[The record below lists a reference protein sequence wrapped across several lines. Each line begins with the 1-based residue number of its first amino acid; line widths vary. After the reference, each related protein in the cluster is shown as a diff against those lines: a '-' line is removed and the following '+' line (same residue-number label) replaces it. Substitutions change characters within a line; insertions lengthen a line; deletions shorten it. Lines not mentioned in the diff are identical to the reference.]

1 MRNIRGT
8 NRARRNNRHADPKL
22 RFSMPTATEVI
33 YLDNNSSTRVDP
45 EVLEEMMPFLTTHYG
60 NPSGSHRFGAQVKE
74 ATNLAHE
81 RVAALLGCEPNEI
94 VFTSGGTESDNT
106 ALHSALQMS
115 PERRHIVTTS
125 VEHNA
130 VLNYCEALVR
140 QGCEATIIPVDEQ
153 GHLDLGELERAIRPD
168 TAVVSVMWANNETGV
183 IYPLEEIASLC
194 RAKGVF
200 FHTDAVQA
208 VGKMAIDLKELPV
221 HFLSLSGH
229 KLHASKGVGALYVNR
244 KARFQPLLVGG
255 PQEGGRRAGTDN
267 VASIVG
273 LGKAAELARATIDEE
288 NIRVRAFRD
297 RFEETLRAEL
307 DQVEING
314 DPAARLPNTSN
325 LAFLGVEAQAILLKL
340 DQEGVCCSLGSSCTT
355 GAVRPSH
362 VLRAMNLTNERAR
375 SSLRFSFGRYNTEA
389 ELDKV
394 LEIIPRIVR
403 KLRQL
408 SAAPA

>member
-1 MRNIRGT
+1 ME
-8 NRARRNNRHADPKL
+8 A
-22 RFSMPTATEVI
+22 VI
-33 YLDNNSSTRVDP
+33 YLDNNSSTRIDP
-45 EVLEEMMPFLTTHYG
+45 EVLEEMMPFLTTQYG
-60 NPSGSHRFGAQVKE
+60 NPSGSHRFGARVKE
-74 ATNLAHE
+74 AIDLAHE

-140 QGCEATIIPVDEQ
+140 RGCEATIVPVNEQ
-153 GHLDLGELERAIRPD
+153 GHLDLEKLERAIRPD

-183 IYPLEEIASLC
+183 IYPLEKIAALC
-194 RAKGVF
+194 RRKGVF

-208 VGKMAIDLKELPV
+208 VGKMSIDLKELPV

-229 KLHASKGVGALYVNR
+229 KLHAAKGVGALYVNR
-244 KARFQPLLVGG
+244 QARFQPLLVGG

-267 VASIVG
+267 VPSIVG
-273 LGKAAELARATIDEE
+273 LGKAAGLVHSTIAEE
-288 NIRVRAFRD
+288 NSRVRALRD
-297 RFEETLRAEL
+297 RFEKTLQAEL

-314 DPAARLPNTSN
+314 DPSARLPNTSN
-325 LAFLGVEAQAILLKL
+325 LAFRGVDAQAILLKL

-355 GAVRPSH
+355 GAVQPSH
-362 VLRAMNLTNERAR
+362 VLRAMHMTNERAR

-389 ELDKV
+389 ELDQV
-394 LEIIPRIVR
+394 LEIIPRVVR
-403 KLRQL
+403 RLRQL
-408 SAAPA
+408 SAAPV

>member
-1 MRNIRGT
+1 MVAENQI
-8 NRARRNNRHADPKL
+8 
-22 RFSMPTATEVI
+22 I

-45 EVLEEMMPFLTTHYG
+45 AVLEEMMPYLTTDYG
-60 NPSGSHRFGAQVKE
+60 NPSGSHRFGARVKE
-74 ATNLAHE
+74 ATNLARE
-81 RVAALLGCEPNEI
+81 RMAALLGCQPNEI

-130 VLNYCEALVR
+130 VLNYCEAFVR
-140 QGCEATIIPVDEQ
+140 RGCAVTIVEVDEQ
-153 GHLDLGELERAIRPD
+153 GHLDLGALEQAIRPD

-183 IYPLEEIASLC
+183 IFPLAEIADLC
-194 RAKGVF
+194 RLKGVF

-208 VGKMAIDLKELPV
+208 VGKMPIDLSEVPV

-229 KLHASKGVGALYVNR
+229 KLHAAKGVGALYVNR

-267 VASIVG
+267 VPSIVG
-273 LGKAAELARATIDEE
+273 LGKAAELSLSTLEEE
-288 NIRVRAFRD
+288 NTRVRALRD
-297 RFEETLRAEL
+297 RFESTLLAEL
-307 DQVEING
+307 DEVLVNG
-314 DPAARLPNTSN
+314 DPGARLPNTSN
-325 LAFLGVEAQAILLKL
+325 LAFTGVDAQAILLKL

-355 GAVRPSH
+355 GAVQPSH
-362 VLRAMNLTNERAR
+362 VLRAMHFTNERAR

-389 ELDKV
+389 ELDEV
-394 LEIIPRIVR
+394 LAILPRIVR
-403 KLRQL
+403 QLRQL

>member
-1 MRNIRGT
+1 
-8 NRARRNNRHADPKL
+8 
-22 RFSMPTATEVI
+22 MPTATEVI
-33 YLDNNSSTRVDP
+33 YLDNNSSTRIDP
-45 EVLEEMMPFLTTHYG
+45 AVLEEMMPFLTTHYG
-60 NPSGSHRFGAQVKE
+60 NPSGSHRFGAEVKK
-74 ATNLAHE
+74 AIDLAHE

-140 QGCEATIIPVDEQ
+140 RGCEATIVPVDER
-153 GHLDLGELERAIRPD
+153 GHLDLGELTSAIRLD

-183 IYPLEEIASLC
+183 IYPLEEIARLC
-194 RAKGVF
+194 RTKGVF

-208 VGKMAIDLKELPV
+208 VGKMPIDLKELPV

-273 LGKAAELARATIDEE
+273 LGKAAELAGATIDEE
-288 NIRVRAFRD
+288 NTRVRALRD
-297 RFEETLRAEL
+297 RFEERLRAEL
-307 DQVEING
+307 EQVEING

-355 GAVRPSH
+355 GAVQPSH
-362 VLRAMNLTNERAR
+362 VLRAMKLTNERAR

-394 LEIIPRIVR
+394 LEIVPRIVR

-408 SAAPA
+408 SVAPA

>member
-1 MRNIRGT
+1 M
-8 NRARRNNRHADPKL
+8 KE
-22 RFSMPTATEVI
+22 MI
-33 YLDNNSSTRVDP
+33 YLDNNSSTRIDP
-45 EVLEEMMPFLTTHYG
+45 EVLEEMMPFLTTQYG

-74 ATNLAHE
+74 AIELAHE

-140 QGCEATIIPVDEQ
+140 RGCEATIVAVDEQ
-153 GHLDLGELERAIRPD
+153 GHLDLAELERAIRPE

-183 IYPLEEIASLC
+183 IYPLEKIAALC
-194 RAKGVF
+194 RRKGVF

-208 VGKMAIDLKELPV
+208 VGKMPIDLKELPV

-244 KARFQPLLVGG
+244 KARFQPLIVGG

-273 LGKAAELARATIDEE
+273 LGKAAELAQSTIAEE
-288 NIRVRAFRD
+288 NTRVRALRD
-297 RFEETLRAEL
+297 RFEQTLRNEL

-314 DPAARLPNTSN
+314 DPAGRLPNTSN
-325 LAFLGVEAQAILLKL
+325 LAFLGTDAQAILLKL

-355 GAVRPSH
+355 GAVQPSH
-362 VLRAMNLTNERAR
+362 VLRAMRLSNERAR

-389 ELDKV
+389 ELDQV
-394 LEIIPRIVR
+394 VEIIPRIVR

-408 SAAPA
+408 SPAPV

>member
-1 MRNIRGT
+1 
-8 NRARRNNRHADPKL
+8 
-22 RFSMPTATEVI
+22 MPTATEVI
-33 YLDNNSSTRVDP
+33 YLDNNSSTRIDP
-45 EVLEEMMPFLTTHYG
+45 AVLEEMMPFLTTQYG

-74 ATNLAHE
+74 AIDLAHA

-115 PERRHIVTTS
+115 PERRHVVTTS

-140 QGCEATIIPVDEQ
+140 RGCEATVVPVDEQ
-153 GHLDLGELERAIRPD
+153 GHLDLAELEHAIRPD
-168 TAVVSVMWANNETGV
+168 TAVVSAMWANNETGV
-183 IYPLEEIASLC
+183 IYPLEEIANLC

-208 VGKMAIDLKELPV
+208 VGKMPIDLKELPV

-229 KLHASKGVGALYVNR
+229 KLHSSKGVGALYVNR

-273 LGKAAELARATIDEE
+273 LGKAAELARTTIDEE
-288 NIRVRAFRD
+288 NTRVRALRD
-297 RFEETLRAEL
+297 RFEATLRAEL

-314 DPAARLPNTSN
+314 DPARRLPNTSN
-325 LAFLGVEAQAILLKL
+325 LAFIGVDAQAVLLKL

-355 GAVRPSH
+355 GAVQPSH
-362 VLRAMNLTNERAR
+362 VLRAMKLTNERAR

>member
-1 MRNIRGT
+1 MPAT
-8 NRARRNNRHADPKL
+8 N
-22 RFSMPTATEVI
+22 EII
-33 YLDNNSSTRVDP
+33 YLDNNSSTRIDP
-45 EVLEEMMPFLTTHYG
+45 EVLEEMMPFLTTQYG
-60 NPSGSHRFGAQVKE
+60 NPSGSHRFGAQVKA
-74 ATNLAHE
+74 ATDQAHA
-81 RVAALLGCEPNEI
+81 RVAALLGCQPNEV

-115 PERRHIVTTS
+115 PERRHIVTTA

-130 VLNYCEALVR
+130 VLNYCEALGR
-140 QGCEATIIPVDEQ
+140 RGCAVTVVEVDEQ
-153 GHLDLGELERAIRPD
+153 GHLDLQALERAIRPD

-183 IYPLEEIASLC
+183 IYPLAEIADLC

-208 VGKMAIDLKELPV
+208 VGKMPIDLTRLPV

-229 KLHASKGVGALYVNR
+229 KLHAAKGVGALYVNR
-244 KARFQPLLVGG
+244 KTRFQPLLVGG

-273 LGKAAELARATIDEE
+273 LGKAAELAVATLEEE
-288 NIRVRAFRD
+288 NTRVRALRD
-297 RFEETLRAEL
+297 RFETTLRAEL
-307 DQVEING
+307 DNVEING
-314 DPAARLPNTSN
+314 DPGARLPNTAN
-325 LAFLGVEAQAILLKL
+325 LAFTGVDAQAILLKL

-355 GAVRPSH
+355 GAAAPSH
-362 VLRAMNLTNERAR
+362 VLRAMHMKDERAR

-389 ELDKV
+389 ELDRV
-394 LEIIPRIVR
+394 VEIIPRIVR

-408 SAAPA
+408 SATPA

>member
-1 MRNIRGT
+1 
-8 NRARRNNRHADPKL
+8 
-22 RFSMPTATEVI
+22 MPTALEII
-33 YLDNNSSTRVDP
+33 YLDNNSSTRIDP
-45 EVLEEMMPFLTTHYG
+45 AVLEEMMPFLTSQYG
-60 NPSGSHRFGAQVKE
+60 NPSGSHRFGAIVKE
-74 ATNLAHE
+74 ATDLAHE
-81 RVAALLGCEPNEI
+81 RVAALLGCQPNEV

-115 PERRHIVTTS
+115 PDRRHLVTTS

-130 VLNYCEALVR
+130 VLNYCEAAVR
-140 QGCEATIIPVDEQ
+140 RGCAVTVVEVDEQ
-153 GHLDLGELERAIRPD
+153 GHIDLGELERAIRPD

-183 IYPLEEIASLC
+183 IFPLEEIANLC
-194 RAKGVF
+194 RSKGVF

-208 VGKMAIDLKELPV
+208 VGKMPIDLSKLPV

-229 KLHASKGVGALYVNR
+229 KLHAAKGVGALYVNR

-267 VASIVG
+267 VPSIVG
-273 LGKAAELARATIDEE
+273 FGKAAELALATLEEE
-288 NIRVRAFRD
+288 NTRVRALRD
-297 RFEETLRAEL
+297 RFESTLLAGLEDL
-307 DQVEING
+307 MING
-314 DPAARLPNTSN
+314 DPGARLPNTSN
-325 LAFLGVEAQAILLKL
+325 LAFTGVDAQAILLKL
-340 DQEGVCCSLGSSCTT
+340 DQAGICCSLGSSCTT
-355 GAVRPSH
+355 GAVQPSH
-362 VLRAMNLTNERAR
+362 VLRAMHFTNERAR

-394 LEIIPRIVR
+394 LEILPRTVR

>member
-1 MRNIRGT
+1 MLP
-8 NRARRNNRHADPKL
+8 DL
-22 RFSMPTATEVI
+22 EVI
-33 YLDNNSSTRVDP
+33 YLDNNSSTRIDP
-45 EVLEEMMPFLTTHYG
+45 EVLEEMMPFLTAQYG
-60 NPSGSHRFGAQVKE
+60 NPSGSHRFGARVKE

-81 RVAALLGCEPNEI
+81 RVAALLGCQPSEV

-115 PERRHIVTTS
+115 PERRHVVTTS

-130 VLNYCEALVR
+130 VLNYCEATVR
-140 QGCEATIIPVDEQ
+140 RGCQATIVPVDEQ
-153 GHLDLGELERAIRPD
+153 GHLDLNELERAIRPD

-183 IYPLEEIASLC
+183 IFPLEKIAQIC

-200 FHTDAVQA
+200 FHTDAVQT
-208 VGKMAIDLKELPV
+208 VGKMAIDLTNLPI

-229 KLHASKGVGALYVNR
+229 KLHAPKGVGALYVNR

-267 VASIVG
+267 VPSIVG
-273 LGKAAELARATIDEE
+273 LGKAAELALSRLEEE
-288 NIRVRAFRD
+288 NTRVRALRD
-297 RFEETLRAEL
+297 RFESTLLAEFE
-307 DQVEING
+307 DVMVNG
-314 DPAARLPNTSN
+314 DATARLPNTSN
-325 LAFLGVEAQAILLKL
+325 LAFTGVDAQAILLKL

-355 GAVRPSH
+355 GAVEPSH
-362 VLRAMNLTNERAR
+362 VLRAMHFTNERAR
-375 SSLRFSFGRYNTEA
+375 SSLRFSFGRFNTET

-394 LEIIPRIVR
+394 LEVLPRIVR

-408 SAAPA
+408 SATPA

>member
-1 MRNIRGT
+1 M
-8 NRARRNNRHADPKL
+8 AAP
-22 RFSMPTATEVI
+22 TEVI
-33 YLDNNSSTRVDP
+33 YLDNNSSTRIDP

-74 ATNLAHE
+74 ATGLARE

-115 PERRHIVTTS
+115 PERRHVVTTA

-140 QGCEATIIPVDEQ
+140 RGCVTTLVPVDEE
-153 GHLDLGELERAIRPD
+153 GHLDLAELEGAIRPE

-183 IYPLEEIASLC
+183 IFPLEEIAGLC
-194 RAKGVF
+194 RAKKVF
-200 FHTDAVQA
+200 FHTDAVQV
-208 VGKMAIDLKELPV
+208 VGKVAIDLKEVPI

-273 LGKAAELARATIDEE
+273 LGKAAELARSTIEEE
-288 NIRVRAFRD
+288 NTRVRSLRD
-297 RFEETLRAEL
+297 RFERTLRSEL
-307 DQVEING
+307 DEVEING
-314 DPAARLPNTSN
+314 DPAARLANTSN
-325 LAFLGVEAQAILLKL
+325 LAFTGVDAQAILLKL

-355 GAVRPSH
+355 GSVQPSH
-362 VLRAMNLTNERAR
+362 VLRAMHLTNERAR

-394 LEIIPRIVR
+394 LQILPRIVR

>member
-8 NRARRNNRHADPKL
+8 NRGRQNSHAAHPN
-22 RFSMPTATEVI
+22 FVMPALSEVI
-33 YLDNNSSTRVDP
+33 YLDNNSSTRIDP

-74 ATNLAHE
+74 AINLAHE
-81 RVAALLGCEPNEI
+81 RVAALLGCEPNEV

-130 VLNYCEALVR
+130 VLNYCQALVR
-140 QGCEATIIPVDEQ
+140 RGCEATIVPVDDQ
-153 GHLDLGELERAIRPD
+153 GHLDIAELERAIRPD

-183 IYPLEEIASLC
+183 IYPLEEIANLC

-208 VGKMAIDLKELPV
+208 VGKMRVDLKELPV

-267 VASIVG
+267 VASIVS
-273 LGKAAELARATIDEE
+273 LGKAAELAQTTIDQE
-288 NIRVRAFRD
+288 NTRVRALRD

-314 DPAARLPNTSN
+314 DPGARLPNTSN
-325 LAFLGVEAQAILLKL
+325 LAFLGVDAQAILLKL

-355 GAVRPSH
+355 GAAQPSH
-362 VLRAMNLTNERAR
+362 VLRAMHLTNERAR

>member
-1 MRNIRGT
+1 MVAENQI
-8 NRARRNNRHADPKL
+8 
-22 RFSMPTATEVI
+22 I

-45 EVLEEMMPFLTTHYG
+45 AVLEEMMPYLTTDYG
-60 NPSGSHRFGAQVKE
+60 NPSGSHRFGARVKE
-74 ATNLAHE
+74 ATNLARE
-81 RVAALLGCEPNEI
+81 RMAALLGCQPNEI

-130 VLNYCEALVR
+130 VLNYCEAFVR
-140 QGCEATIIPVDEQ
+140 RGCAVTIVEVDEQ
-153 GHLDLGELERAIRPD
+153 GHLDLGALEQAIRSD

-183 IYPLEEIASLC
+183 IFPLAEIADLC
-194 RAKGVF
+194 RLKGVF

-208 VGKMAIDLKELPV
+208 VGKMPIDLSEVPV

-229 KLHASKGVGALYVNR
+229 KLHAAKGVGALYVNR

-267 VASIVG
+267 VPSIVG
-273 LGKAAELARATIDEE
+273 LGKAAELSLSTLEEE
-288 NIRVRAFRD
+288 NTRVRALRD
-297 RFEETLRAEL
+297 RFESTLLAEL
-307 DQVEING
+307 DEVLVNG
-314 DPAARLPNTSN
+314 DPGARLPNTSN
-325 LAFLGVEAQAILLKL
+325 LAFTGVDAQAILLKL

-355 GAVRPSH
+355 GAVQPSH
-362 VLRAMNLTNERAR
+362 VLRAMHFTNERAR

-389 ELDKV
+389 ELDEV
-394 LEIIPRIVR
+394 LAILPRIVR
-403 KLRQL
+403 QLRQL